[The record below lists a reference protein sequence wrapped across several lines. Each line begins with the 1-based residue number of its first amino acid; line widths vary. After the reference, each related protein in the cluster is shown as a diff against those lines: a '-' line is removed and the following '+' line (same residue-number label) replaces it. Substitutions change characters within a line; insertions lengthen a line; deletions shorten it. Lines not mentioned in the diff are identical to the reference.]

1 MYKGLE
7 PNGGVCMRRFEYG
20 WIQSLSLDMD
30 ILSLIAG
37 IYRANGKEEVLL
49 YTESCYIRFSCR
61 VGKGTEYRG
70 FKCD

>member
-37 IYRANGKEEVLL
+37 NLPGEWQGGGFAF
-49 YTESCYIRFSCR
+49 TESCYIRFSCR